1 MADRLIGAV
10 EAGGTKFV
18 VALAREDGMILARER
33 IPTAHPDVT
42 LPAVRQFFEQS
53 AAAYGRIDAFGIASF
68 GPLDLDPRSTG
79 YGAFTTT
86 PKPGWRDVRYHDAL
100 ASFGVPVGLDTDV
113 NGAAIGEWLEGA
125 GRDCRTVA
133 YTTVGTGIGTGVVQ
147 DGWPLGGISHYEA
160 GHILVPHD
168 REKDPFPGICAY
180 HGDCVE
186 GLAAGPAIA
195 KRFGASLDKLG
206 PAEVELVAE
215 YLSYLASTLVL
226 LHMPDRLI
234 FGGGVMKTPGLIGA
248 LRLATE
254 QRLAGYIEHPRLD
267 AGLATY
273 ITTPQLGDDSGIRGA
288 IQLGRNALAQLL

>member
-18 VALAREDGMILARER
+18 VALAKEDGTILARGR
-33 IPTAHPDVT
+33 IPTAHPDAT

-53 AAAYGRIDAFGIASF
+53 TAAFGPINAFGIASF
-68 GPLDLDPRSTG
+68 GPIDLDPSSAS
-79 YGAFTTT
+79 YGTFTTT
-86 PKPGWRDVRYHDAL
+86 PKPGWRGVRYHDAL
-100 ASFGVPVGLDTDV
+100 AALGVPIALDTDV

-125 GRDCRTVA
+125 GRGCRTLA

-147 DGWPLGGISHYEA
+147 NGQPMRGISHYEA

-168 REKDPFPGICAY
+168 RQKDPFSGACAY
-180 HGDCVE
+180 HGACVE
-186 GLAAGPAIA
+186 GLAAGPAIEQ
-195 KRFGASLDKLG
+195 RFGTSLDRLG
-206 PAEVELVAE
+206 AQEVEIVAE

-234 FGGGVMKTPGLIGA
+234 FGGGVMKTAGLIEA
-248 LRLATE
+248 LRKATE
-254 QRLAGYIEHPRLD
+254 QRLNGYIEHPRLD
-267 AGLATY
+267 AGLVNY

-288 IQLGRNALAQLL
+288 IQLGRAQLPG